1 MIRAYYNLSMKEQA
15 PTAAEKALVITQE
28 RMAEYGHPADVYRP
42 VASLWSGYMGVVMSP
57 KDVALMMVLFKMGRE
72 MTKTGE
78 DNRVD
83 MHGYLLAYERILH
96 REVQNVVVPVTKG
109 T

>member
-28 RMAEYGHPADVYRP
+28 RMAEYGHPANVHKH
-42 VASLWSGYMGVVMSP
+42 VASLWTGYLGVLVTT

-72 MTKTGE
+72 MTKRGR
-78 DNRVD
+78 DNLVD
-83 MHGYLLAYERILH
+83 MHGYLLAYERIL
-96 REVQNVVVPVTKG
+96 EEE
-109 T
+109 

>member
-1 MIRAYYNLSMKEQA
+1 MSEHD
-15 PTAAEKALVITQE
+15 TAAEKALEITQE
-28 RMAEYGHPADVYRP
+28 RMAEYGHPAEVFRP
-42 VASLWSGYMGVVMSP
+42 VSRLWSAYLGVTLSP
-57 KDVALMMVLFKMGRE
+57 KDVALMMVLHKMGRE

-78 DNRVD
+78 DNRID

-96 REVQNVVVPVTKG
+96 REVQNVVVPTTKG